1 MKKIYLLL
9 VLVSFS
15 FCLSFMSSTYSRYV
29 AGTTGN
35 IDIPFAKWQI
45 LLNTQD
51 ITSQNNSQLT
61 FTPVIETSQN
71 TNAGTIAPS
80 SKGYFDISI
89 NPENVDVSF
98 SYAISLS
105 IDSEN
110 LPDIIITK
118 YAILPDNYV
127 EGDTLQYSTISNN
140 IIENSLY
147 YNNNTPNFSFSEF
160 TIRVYFEWIENDQSE
175 IMDDD
180 DDTQVGLEAAE
191 DETTFNISAN
201 ISFEQIV

>member
-9 VLVSFS
+9 ILVSFS

-61 FTPVIETSQN
+61 FTPVIETSEN
-71 TNAGTIAPS
+71 INAGTIAPS
-80 SKGYFDISI
+80 SKGYFDINI

-98 SYAISLS
+98 SYSVSLS

-110 LPDIIITK
+110 VPDIIITK
-118 YAILPDNYV
+118 YAMLPDNYV
-127 EGDTLQYSTISNN
+127 EGDTLQYSTITNN
-140 IIENSLY
+140 VIQNSLY
-147 YNNNTPNFSFSEF
+147 YDNNTPNFSFSEF

-175 IMDDD
+175 TMNDI
-180 DDTQVGLEAAE
+180 DDTQVGLDAAE

>member
-1 MKKIYLLL
+1 M
-9 VLVSFS
+9 
-15 FCLSFMSSTYSRYV
+15 
-29 AGTTGN
+29 
-35 IDIPFAKWQI
+35 
-45 LLNTQD
+45 
-51 ITSQNNSQLT
+51 
-61 FTPVIETSQN
+61 
-71 TNAGTIAPS
+71 
-80 SKGYFDISI
+80 
-89 NPENVDVSF
+89 
-98 SYAISLS
+98 S

-118 YAILPDNYV
+118 YAMLPDNYV

-140 IIENSLY
+140 VIENSLY

-175 IMDDD
+175 TMDDD

>member
-1 MKKIYLLL
+1 MKKVYLLL
-9 VLVSFS
+9 ILVSFS

-61 FTPVIETSQN
+61 FTPVIETSN
-71 TNAGTIAPS
+71 NVNSGTIAPS

-105 IDSEN
+105 IDEEN
-110 LPDIIITK
+110 LPDLIITK
-118 YAILPDNYV
+118 YAILPDNFQ
-127 EGDTLQYSTISNN
+127 EGDTLQYSTITNN

-147 YNNNTPNFSFSEF
+147 YNNNIQNFSFSEF
-160 TIRVYFEWIENDQSE
+160 TIRVYFEWLENDQNE
-175 IMDDD
+175 VMDDD
-180 DDTQVGLEAAE
+180 DDTQVGLDAA
-191 DETTFNISAN
+191 DQETTFNISAN